1 MAIPCSLLRSGRL
14 ALLAFGVAFALA
26 GCDREQKSAAVV
38 TPSKSV
44 SVVTVDSR
52 VIEGGLIASGT
63 LIPRE
68 DTAVFSDL
76 SGYRVAQVL
85 VDEGAWVTGG
95 QPLAQLD
102 DTLLRS
108 QVEQQAA
115 LATQLEVQAQRAE
128 AEAARVK
135 DLDNASVF
143 AKEQIEARRFAAKAA
158 RAQAD
163 AQAASARDLRTREA
177 KMTIRAPYAGLVI
190 ERNCRVGDMG
200 GGGNPW
206 FRIAKDGLIEL
217 AADVSETALPRLQ
230 VGAAAKV
237 ILADGTEVDGT
248 VRLVSP
254 RVDANTKLGKVRI
267 ELPVTE
273 SIRAGGFARARFT
286 GVSVASA
293 VVPETAVLYD
303 ADGAAVMLVGSDD
316 TISRVPVVTGERGS
330 GYVELVTG
338 PPVGSRVVAKA
349 ASMLVTGD
357 KVTPILETAA
367 APAPGVSTA
376 PSTRQTAAPAAVPT
390 AAAPTAATA
399 AVPIAQGATASTAAT
414 EAPPART
421 SMPSGAATAIAVP
434 AEPATSPTVETA
446 AASSDTTA
454 ATAAARHE

>member
-1 MAIPCSLLRSGRL
+1 MPRALLRSGRL
-14 ALLAFGVAFALA
+14 ALLAFGVVCALA
-26 GCDREQKSAAVV
+26 ACDREQKTAAVE
-38 TPSKSV
+38 PQSKAV

-76 SGYRVAQVL
+76 NGYRVAEVL
-85 VDEGAWVTGG
+85 VDEGVWVTGG

-163 AQAASARDLRTREA
+163 AQAAAARDLRTREA

-206 FRIAKDGLIEL
+206 FRIAKDGQIEL
-217 AADVSETALPRLQ
+217 AADVSETALSRLQ

-237 ILADGTEVDGT
+237 ILADGTEVNGT

-267 ELPVTE
+267 KLPVLE
-273 SIRAGGFARARFT
+273 SIRAGGFARARFDD
-286 GVSVASA
+286 VSVASV

-316 TISRVPVVTGERGS
+316 TIARVPVVTGQRGS

-349 ASMLVTGD
+349 ASMLVAGD
-357 KVTPILETAA
+357 KVAPILETAA
-367 APAPGVSTA
+367 APAAGAVLSA
-376 PSTRQTAAPAAVPT
+376 RQTAAASTV
-390 AAAPTAATA
+390 ATA
-399 AVPIAQGATASTAAT
+399 AVPTP
-414 EAPPART
+414 PPAE
-421 SMPSGAATAIAVP
+421 A
-434 AEPATSPTVETA
+434 ATSPTG
-446 AASSDTTA
+446 
-454 ATAAARHE
+454 ATAAAAAAAAPP

>member
-1 MAIPCSLLRSGRL
+1 MCRVIRFERLADKSVAKPCSVWRSGRTV
-14 ALLAFGVAFALA
+14 LLACGIGWALA
-26 GCDREQKSAAVV
+26 GCDHEQKTAAVES
-38 TPSKSV
+38 PSKSV
-44 SVVTVDSR
+44 SVVAVDSR

-76 SGYRVAQVL
+76 NGYRVAEVL
-85 VDEGAWVTGG
+85 VDEGVWVTGG

-206 FRIAKDGLIEL
+206 FRIAKDGQIEL
-217 AADVSETALPRLQ
+217 AADVSETALSRLQ
-230 VGAAAKV
+230 VGSAAKV
-237 ILADGTEVDGT
+237 ILADGTEVNGT

-273 SIRAGGFARARFT
+273 SVRAGGFARARFT
-286 GVSVASA
+286 GVSVASV

-316 TISRVPVVTGERGS
+316 TIARVPVVTGQRGS

-338 PPVGSRVVAKA
+338 PPVGSLVVAKA

-357 KVTPILETAA
+357 KVAPILETAA
-367 APAPGVSTA
+367 APLSA
-376 PSTRQTAAPAAVPT
+376 PSVGTAAPAAVVPPATLVTASAPT
-390 AAAPTAATA
+390 AAADAMPTAATA
-399 AVPIAQGATASTAAT
+399 V
-414 EAPPART
+414 APPA
-421 SMPSGAATAIAVP
+421 
-434 AEPATSPTVETA
+434 ETGPGTT
-446 AASSDTTA
+446 TTA
-454 ATAAARHE
+454 ATP

>member
-1 MAIPCSLLRSGRL
+1 MCRVIRFERLADKSVAKPCSVWRSGRTV
-14 ALLAFGVAFALA
+14 LLACGIGWALA
-26 GCDREQKSAAVV
+26 GCDREQKTAAVES
-38 TPSKSV
+38 PSKSV
-44 SVVTVDSR
+44 SVVAVDSR

-76 SGYRVAQVL
+76 NGYRVAEVL
-85 VDEGAWVTGG
+85 VDEGVWVTGG

-206 FRIAKDGLIEL
+206 FRIAKDGQIEL
-217 AADVSETALPRLQ
+217 AADVSETALSRLQ
-230 VGAAAKV
+230 VGSAAKV
-237 ILADGTEVDGT
+237 ILADGTEVNGT

-273 SIRAGGFARARFT
+273 SVRAGGFARARFT
-286 GVSVASA
+286 GVSVASV

-316 TISRVPVVTGERGS
+316 TIARVPVVTGQRGS

-338 PPVGSRVVAKA
+338 PPVGSLVVAKA

-357 KVTPILETAA
+357 KVAPILETAA
-367 APAPGVSTA
+367 APLSA
-376 PSTRQTAAPAAVPT
+376 PSVGTAAPAAVVPPATLVTASAPT
-390 AAAPTAATA
+390 AAADAMPTAATA
-399 AVPIAQGATASTAAT
+399 V
-414 EAPPART
+414 APPAETGPGRT
-421 SMPSGAATAIAVP
+421 
-434 AEPATSPTVETA
+434 
-446 AASSDTTA
+446 TTA
-454 ATAAARHE
+454 ATP

>member
-1 MAIPCSLLRSGRL
+1 MAKPCSVWRSGRTV
-14 ALLAFGVAFALA
+14 LLACGIGWALA
-26 GCDREQKSAAVV
+26 GCDHEQKTAAVES
-38 TPSKSV
+38 PSKSV
-44 SVVTVDSR
+44 SVVAVDSR

-76 SGYRVAQVL
+76 NGYRVAEVL
-85 VDEGAWVTGG
+85 VDEGVWVTGG

-206 FRIAKDGLIEL
+206 FRIAKDGQIEL
-217 AADVSETALPRLQ
+217 AADVSETALSRLQ
-230 VGAAAKV
+230 VGSAAKV
-237 ILADGTEVDGT
+237 ILADGTEVNGT

-273 SIRAGGFARARFT
+273 SVRAGGFARARFT
-286 GVSVASA
+286 GVSVASV

-316 TISRVPVVTGERGS
+316 TIARVPVVTGQRGS

-338 PPVGSRVVAKA
+338 PPVGSLVVAKA

-357 KVTPILETAA
+357 KVAPILETAA
-367 APAPGVSTA
+367 APLSA
-376 PSTRQTAAPAAVPT
+376 PSVGTAAPAAVVPPATLVTASAPT
-390 AAAPTAATA
+390 AAADAMPTAATA
-399 AVPIAQGATASTAAT
+399 V
-414 EAPPART
+414 APPA
-421 SMPSGAATAIAVP
+421 
-434 AEPATSPTVETA
+434 ETGPGTT
-446 AASSDTTA
+446 TTA
-454 ATAAARHE
+454 ATP